1 MTKLRISFFIT
12 SRKHAALK
20 MRALREGRSISD
32 ILRNLVAGYLADNK
46 KPKKEKK
53 DND

>member
-32 ILRNLVAGYLADNK
+32 ILRSLVADYMAV
-46 KPKKEKK
+46 KKEKK
-53 DND
+53 SDV